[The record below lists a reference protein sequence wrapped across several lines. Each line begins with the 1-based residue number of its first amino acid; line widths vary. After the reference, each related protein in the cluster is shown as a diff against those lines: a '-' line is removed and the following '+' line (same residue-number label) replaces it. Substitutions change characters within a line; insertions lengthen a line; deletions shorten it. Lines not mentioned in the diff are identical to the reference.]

1 MPARPVLPT
10 ELRRPLGLVAVFAGL
25 TVIRL
30 AATYRAG
37 DQLASWDGKAMP
49 LEGFEPPWR
58 TFALVV
64 DFLGEPV
71 GVVLVLAAVCGAALL
86 LRRPRVAV
94 LTVLAVGIGGAA
106 TTLIKPIVGRRIHG
120 DFLAFPSGHTATLTA
135 IGFVVGLLLADR
147 IGAGRRLGTLLVL
160 GLATI
165 GGAAMS
171 YAETMLSA
179 HYFTDTIGGYFVAL
193 AIVPLVAV
201 GVDWWADRLRR
212 RDGQRQALLSRK

>member
-86 LRRPRVAV
+86 LRRPRVAK
-94 LTVLAVGIGGAA
+94 LSAGSTWPPAPPPPAGIGPYPASAGPAVA
-106 TTLIKPIVGRRIHG
+106 P
-120 DFLAFPSGHTATLTA
+120 DFNP
-135 IGFVVGLLLADR
+135 
-147 IGAGRRLGTLLVL
+147 
-160 GLATI
+160 
-165 GGAAMS
+165 
-171 YAETMLSA
+171 
-179 HYFTDTIGGYFVAL
+179 
-193 AIVPLVAV
+193 
-201 GVDWWADRLRR
+201 
-212 RDGQRQALLSRK
+212 